1 MIIKRMMSAFKKVNN
16 NGMTVLVKSQQ
27 FKIHKDQKQDINA
40 NAQI

>member
-1 MIIKRMMSAFKKVNN
+1 MITKQMKFVFKKVNN